1 MEDMEV
7 TIRQLEQ
14 QNLQLA
20 KKNENLE
27 AENRLLVKNKY
38 FKELITF
45 PPYRWRKG
53 KRGGWG
59 RIV

>member
-7 TIRQLEQ
+7 TIRQFEQ

-27 AENRLLVKNKY
+27 AENRLLVKKTQNILKNLSP
-38 FKELITF
+38 FHLIDGG
-45 PPYRWRKG
+45 RVKG
-53 KRGGWG
+53 EAGGE
-59 RIV
+59 

>member
-27 AENRLLVKNKY
+27 AENRLLVKKIILKNLSP
-38 FKELITF
+38 FHLIDGG
-45 PPYRWRKG
+45 RVKG
-53 KRGGWG
+53 EAGGE
-59 RIV
+59 

>member
-27 AENRLLVKNKY
+27 AENRLLVKKTKI
-38 FKELITF
+38 F
-45 PPYRWRKG
+45 
-53 KRGGWG
+53 
-59 RIV
+59 